1 MANELNNFLV
11 DKRIVD
17 RNIDKGLLGRK
28 DFEGY
33 LEKLPD
39 VEELSEV
46 VDLSEDGQ
54 NAEGEAAEG
63 AEGEAAPAPEATEG
77 A

>member
-46 VDLSEDGQ
+46 VDLSE
-54 NAEGEAAEG
+54 GEAAEG